1 MELYKFS
8 LFGPTFEG
16 PFTRRHYYELTV
28 SSLFLNFME
37 PVFCFE
43 LFAGLSF
50 KLAIKSRAITGSCS
64 SPFGRSHIL
73 RNVHQVFVPANSE

>member
-1 MELYKFS
+1 
-8 LFGPTFEG
+8 
-16 PFTRRHYYELTV
+16 
-28 SSLFLNFME
+28 
-37 PVFCFE
+37 
-43 LFAGLSF
+43 LSF